1 MKKFMIFAVSMLM
14 STTAFAID
22 FDFAPVTKVA
32 QSGKN
37 FYAYSDDGYSV
48 AISGHMYDQ
57 INAVTDG
64 YFILSIND
72 KEIVAAGDEFVV
84 EELMVEEV
92 IPATDGEKVKVLFTS
107 GQKLFQNPEWLKAKK
122 GQRVRRV
129 YINTFSWEFENYST
143 IDEPIVGHVKTKPTK
158 KVTQTQNQTQAP
170 APGKSDKK
178 QEDAKKTAQEIDR
191 IISNLSFSI
200 TN

>member
-1 MKKFMIFAVSMLM
+1 MIFAVSMLM

-32 QSGKN
+32 QSGNK
-37 FYAYSDDGYSV
+37 FYAYSDDGSSV

-143 IDEPIVGHVKTKPTK
+143 VDEPIVGHVKTKPTK
-158 KVTQTQNQTQAP
+158 KVSQTQTQIQT
-170 APGKSDKK
+170 KSEKK
-178 QEDAKKTAQEIDR
+178 QNEDEKTTQEIDR

-200 TN
+200 TH